1 MNFTQRL
8 AITWLTTF
16 DKSCFIYYMLR
27 SVNTWVRYG
36 FYLLL
41 VLSVIFVIEKAGQI
55 IDIRS
60 YDSIPTFAQSLLLF
74 CGLFVKWLSI
84 VFVVGVAAYEA
95 LYSSNFN
102 VEKYL
107 EEYKSKQ
114 DFIKLNK
121 LEKWRLRN
129 MHGFFRT
136 LMYLGLYFLIYLFLE
151 DILISSFMDY
161 YNNQPNKEAYI
172 RFLYDFNIF
181 MISYS
186 IIFIVLILILD
197 YFVRKNKR
205 RINAAL

>member
-1 MNFTQRL
+1 MNFTEKL
-8 AITWLTTF
+8 AVTWLTTF
-16 DKSCFIYYMLR
+16 DKSMFIYYMLR
-27 SVNTWVRYG
+27 SVNQWVRYG

-41 VLSVIFVIEKAGQI
+41 VLSFVFVIEKAGQI

-60 YDSIPTFAQSLLLF
+60 YDSIPVFAQSLLLF
-74 CGLFVKWLSI
+74 CGLFLKWLSI
-84 VFVVGVAAYEA
+84 VFIVGVASYEA
-95 LYSSNFN
+95 LYSSNFDI
-102 VEKYL
+102 EKYL
-107 EEYKSKQ
+107 KEYKSKQ

-136 LMYLGLYFLIYLFLE
+136 LIYLALYCFLYLFLE
-151 DILISSFMDY
+151 DIIISAFLDY
-161 YNNQPNKEAYI
+161 YNNQPSKEAYI

-186 IIFIVLILILD
+186 IIFIALMLILD

-205 RINAAL
+205 RRYAGL

>member
-8 AITWLTTF
+8 AITWLTIF
-16 DKSCFIYYMLR
+16 DKSMFIYYMLR
-27 SVNTWVRYG
+27 SVNQWVRYG

-41 VLSVIFVIEKAGQI
+41 VFSFVFVIEKAGQI

-60 YDSIPTFAQSLLLF
+60 YDSIPVFAQSLLLF

-84 VFVVGVAAYEA
+84 VFIVGVAAYEA
-95 LYSSNFN
+95 LYSSNFDI
-102 VEKYL
+102 EKYL
-107 EEYKSKQ
+107 KEYKSKQ

-129 MHGFFRT
+129 MHFVFRT
-136 LMYLGLYFLIYLFLE
+136 FIYLGMYFFIYLFLE
-151 DILISSFMDY
+151 DILISAFLDY
-161 YNNQPNKEAYI
+161 YNNQPSKEAYI

-205 RINAAL
+205 RRHEAL

>member
-1 MNFTQRL
+1 MNFTQRI
-8 AITWLTTF
+8 AMTWLTTF
-16 DKSCFIYYMLR
+16 DKSCFIYHMLR

-41 VLSVIFVIEKAGQI
+41 VLSFVFVIQKAEEI

-60 YDSIPTFAQSLLLF
+60 FNSIPVFAQSLLLF
-74 CGLFVKWLSI
+74 SGLFVKWLSI
-84 VFVVGVAAYEA
+84 VFIVGVAAYEA

-107 EEYKSKQ
+107 DEYKSKQ
-114 DFIKLNK
+114 DFIKLNR

-129 MHGFFRT
+129 MHFVFRT
-136 LMYLGLYFLIYLFLE
+136 LIYLGMYFFIYLFLE
-151 DILISSFMDY
+151 DILISAFMDY
-161 YNNQPNKEAYI
+161 YNNQPSKEAYI

-197 YFVRKNKR
+197 YFIRKNKR
-205 RINAAL
+205 RRHEAL